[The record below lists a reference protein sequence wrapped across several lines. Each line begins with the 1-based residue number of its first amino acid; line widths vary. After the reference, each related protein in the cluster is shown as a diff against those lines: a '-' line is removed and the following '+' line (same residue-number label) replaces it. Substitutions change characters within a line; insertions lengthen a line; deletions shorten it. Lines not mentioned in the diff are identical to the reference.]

1 MRLSTIAY
9 RNISRNRRRSFL
21 CIMAIA
27 IAAMSIVLL
36 FSFLAG
42 MKADMRNNIQSF
54 FTGQVRVR
62 HADYDEKEQ
71 LNPLHLRVTGY
82 EALMQRIEE
91 LEGVSAAVPR
101 ISFPGFAEPP
111 TVSNPDGPNISSM
124 GVGLEFDREEA
135 FQQISA
141 SLRTGRF
148 PQKGKFEM
156 LIGSGLAQKLEKGL
170 GDSVTVLTTTMRR
183 GANAAT
189 FTITGIADFPM
200 GSLNQTYYYIPLDRA
215 QVLLGMGDSVSEVLV
230 KFDEGVSDEE
240 AEARVTSVLDPA
252 TDTRARDWRE
262 LNLMVQYLDVAD
274 IAYSIIALIFFVLAS
289 TVIINSIMMII
300 YERMREI
307 GTIGALGMQGDEI
320 VRLFF
325 LEAFF
330 LSLIGAAVG
339 VLIGTGL
346 TLVLSFTG
354 IDFSSSMQGLDIEI
368 SNIIYPRLN
377 PTSTVGVFFFALAVA
392 SLSSLIPT
400 RRAAR
405 IEPVEA
411 LRHL

>member
-1 MRLSTIAY
+1 MKLATIAY

-62 HADYDEKEQ
+62 HAEYDDKEQ
-71 LNPLHLRVTGY
+71 LNPLHLRVTAY
-82 EALMQRIEE
+82 EDLLERIDG

-111 TVSNPDGPNISSM
+111 TVSNPDGENVAAM
-124 GVGLEFDREEA
+124 GIGLDFSREEA
-135 FQQISA
+135 FQEVSM
-141 SLRTGRF
+141 SLREGRL
-148 PQKGKFEM
+148 PEQGKFEM
-156 LIGSGLAQKLEKGL
+156 MIGSGLAQKLDKKL
-170 GDSVTVLTTTMRR
+170 GDSVTILTTTMRR

-189 FTITGIADFPM
+189 FTITGIADFRM
-200 GSLNQTYYYIPLDRA
+200 GSLNQSYYYIPLDRA
-215 QVLLGMGDSVSEVLV
+215 QHLLGMGDSVTEVLV
-230 KFDEGVSDEE
+230 KFEEGVSDSE
-240 AEARVTSVLDPA
+240 AENRVSAVLDPESKFL
-252 TDTRARDWRE
+252 ARDWRE
-262 LNLMVQYLDVAD
+262 LNLMVQYMDIAD
-274 IAYSIIALIFFVLAS
+274 IAYSIIAFIFFVLAS
-289 TVIINSIMMII
+289 TVIVNSIMMII

-307 GTIGALGMQGDEI
+307 GTIGALGMQGNEI

-330 LSLIGAAVG
+330 LA
-339 VLIGTGL
+339 LIGTIAGVVIGIGL
-346 TLVLSFTG
+346 TLLLSYTG
-354 IDFSSSMQGLDIEI
+354 IDFSSSMQGVDIEI
-368 SNIIYPRLN
+368 SNIIYPKLN
-377 PTSTVGVFFFALAVA
+377 LVSTVGVFFFAVAVA

-400 RRAAR
+400 RRAAK